1 MPDGEA
7 TDPGLPLDGEPA
19 APDVPQGVFAP
30 VFAVEDV
37 RTEGDRTV
45 YYGDARVPP
54 AVLLQHVRPAFEERG
69 YEVAVSRRA
78 GESVLVASPRSRGGG
93 FPWINLLLF
102 VVTALSTLYAG
113 SLWYGISQP
122 LSPPTRLLGAWP
134 FAAAVMG
141 VLGVHELGHYAMSR
155 YHGVDASLPYFIPLP
170 ITVIGTAGAVIR
182 IRDRM
187 PSRKALFDIGV
198 AGPLAGLVA
207 TVLVTVIGLSLPPLD
222 ASGAAG
228 GASGPLLK
236 FNNPP
241 LLDLIAWAIGE
252 PAGYIDDPTKRVSP
266 VVFGAWV
273 GMFITF
279 LNLLPVGQLDG
290 GHITRAVVGKRG
302 ETVSAVVPGLLFGLA
317 GYLYLVRDLGSEIG
331 VWIFWG
337 VFTILIAR
345 AGSADPVRETPLGT
359 RRKAVGVLTF
369 LLGILCFTPVPV
381 EIVY

>member
-1 MPDGEA
+1 MPEGVPSD
-7 TDPGLPLDGEPA
+7 
-19 APDVPQGVFAP
+19 PDVPPDVFEP
-30 VFAVEDV
+30 VFDLERV
-37 RTEGDRTV
+37 RSEGDRTV
-45 YYGDARVPP
+45 YYGEPLVPP
-54 AVLLQHVRPAFEERG
+54 AVLLQDVRPAFEARG
-69 YEVAVSRRA
+69 YEVTVSQRA
-78 GESVLVASPRSRGGG
+78 GEYVLVAEPRSGGRG
-93 FPWINLLLF
+93 FPWLNLLLF

-122 LSPPTRLLGAWP
+122 LSSPTRLLGAWP

-141 VLGVHELGHYAMSR
+141 VLGVHELGHYVVSR

-207 TVLVTVIGLSLPPLD
+207 TVVVTVIGLSLPPLE
-222 ASGAAG
+222 ASQPTG
-228 GASGPLLK
+228 GAGAPVLV

-241 LLDLIAWAIGE
+241 LLDLIARAIGE
-252 PAGYIDDPTKRVSP
+252 PTGYVDDPTRRVSP
-266 VVFGAWV
+266 VVFGGWV

-290 GHITRAVVGKRG
+290 GHITRAVIGKRG
-302 ETVSAVVPGLLFGLA
+302 ETVSAAVPGLLFGLA
-317 GYLYLVRDLGSEIG
+317 GYLYYVQDLGTEIG
-331 VWIFWG
+331 VWVFWG

-345 AGSADPVRETPLGT
+345 AGSADPVSETPLGP
-359 RRKAVGVLTF
+359 RRKAVGVATL
-369 LLGILCFTPVPV
+369 LLGVLCFTPVPV
-381 EIVY
+381 EIMY